1 MGKYRDPSRR
11 RGGRR
16 SVARTRKKHPI
27 RNVVALLAL
36 AAVCVGVA
44 ELSVAR
50 FEDPALYES
59 VTAPARQAIDDLNGQ
74 IEDYAARVEAER
86 ERQREDA
93 ARRQE
98 EREREIERQKE
109 LAEQLRLAQELAA
122 QEASAPI
129 IQEPLVYADPATTEL
144 AAEDGLEIL
153 TGGNIDLVYY
163 NQGDEEWAGKPFGR
177 DTIGGYGCGPT
188 ALAMV
193 IASTTDRSATP
204 ASVAAWAAGAGYSSL
219 HSGSQ
224 LSIVQ
229 GAAAHYGLDCVS
241 LGVPDA
247 DTLYTM
253 LSGGGVI
260 VALMGPGHFTGRGHF
275 ILLHGVT
282 LSGGILVADP
292 NSRDNSLVVWDPQTI
307 LDELSLSRH
316 DGAPL
321 WLLTQP
327 FSL

>member
-1 MGKYRDPSRR
+1 MEQ
-11 RGGRR
+11 
-16 SVARTRKKHPI
+16 TRKKHPV
-27 RNVVALLAL
+27 RNTVLLLLL
-36 AAVCVGVA
+36 AAVCIGTA

-59 VTAPARQAIDDLNGQ
+59 ITAPARQAWHDLQ
-74 IEDYAARVEAER
+74 KKLDDYAVRVAAER
-86 ERQREDA
+86 ERA
-93 ARRQE
+93 RQE
-98 EREREIERQKE
+98 EEERQRRLERQRELEQHREE
-109 LAEQLRLAQELAA
+109 LAEKLRLAQELAA
-122 QEASAPI
+122 QEASVPTI
-129 IQEPLVYADPATTEL
+129 REDLIHADPTITEL
-144 AAEDGLEIL
+144 VSVDGREVLA
-153 TGGNIDLVYY
+153 GGNVDLIYY
-163 NQGDEEWAGKPFGR
+163 NQSDEAWAAKPFGR
-177 DTIGGYGCGPT
+177 DSIGGYGCGPT

-193 IASTTDRSATP
+193 IASTVDETATP
-204 ASVAAWAAGAGYSSL
+204 ESVAAWAARAGYSSL

-224 LSIVQ
+224 LSIVS

-241 LGVPDA
+241 IGVPDA
-247 DTLYTM
+247 DTLYTL

-292 NSRDNSLVVWDPQTI
+292 NSRDNSLTVWDPQVI
-307 LDELSLSRH
+307 IDELSRSRH

-327 FSL
+327 LSL